1 MSKIITDTEITT
13 LNTTLSTIGTL
24 IISANS

>member
-13 LNTTLSTIGTL
+13 LNATLSTIGTL